1 MTRRIIPGPAR
12 ALARGGARPHEARR
26 AVLPAAALL
35 VVAACASVAPDGVA
49 ETAAAPSPRVTTI
62 AEADYRSLNYVHEE
76 RTVGC
81 GVHYSAAPEGYVRIE
96 GSVNAF
102 YDTGQVPSAMIAL
115 TVLAAADGMTVPV
128 PVVSAWLVTA
138 GYGPTRDF
146 RRLTYEDRPTYLAVN
161 MQDPDALFLPADLV
175 EGFRVAFVVSGAPAA
190 TVVDMPPFPDP
201 EPYLTVDACLRE
213 LFTRLDTDMRVP
225 PASQS

>member
-1 MTRRIIPGPAR
+1 MTASPRPGPP
-12 ALARGGARPHEARR
+12 RPA
-26 AVLPAAALL
+26 LPAAALL
-35 VVAACASVAPDGVA
+35 LALAACASVAPHEIA
-49 ETAAAPSPRVTTI
+49 ESVAAPSPRVAAV
-62 AEADYRSLNYVHEE
+62 AEADYRPLSYVHEE
-76 RTVGC
+76 RTIGC

-102 YDTGQVPSAMIAL
+102 YDTGQAPSAMIAL
-115 TVLAAADGMTVPV
+115 TVLAAAEGMTVPV

-146 RRLTYEDRPTYLAVN
+146 RRLTYEDVPTFLAVN
-161 MQDPDALFLPADLV
+161 TQDPDALFLPADLV

-190 TVVDMPPFPDP
+190 TVVDLPPFPDP

-213 LFTRLDTDMRVP
+213 LFTRLDTDMRGA
-225 PASQS
+225 PAPQS